1 MRLKTYV
8 GLSRTTP
15 PSPTPLETIYPN
27 IPWRP
32 SSKEI
37 ALAYSNLANHD
48 LTYEKT
54 MTYGAR
60 LGFGLFKGR
69 ISAEIDAYRRRSYDL
84 VGPIYTQS
92 LGGVAQKDGNV
103 AELKSSVC
111 SSPSRR

>member
-1 MRLKTYV
+1 
-8 GLSRTTP
+8 
-15 PSPTPLETIYPN
+15 
-27 IPWRP
+27 
-32 SSKEI
+32 
-37 ALAYSNLANHD
+37 
-48 LTYEKT
+48 

-103 AELKSSVC
+103 AELKSSGLQFTLSTVNFKTKT
-111 SSPSRR
+111 SAGPLASLTSTRRIRSPRS